1 MYYLFKKLII
11 TLGWILFQQYQFQEK
26 IKDKTYRYY
35 LIEYKTIST
44 SNFDRLD
51 KSKMTCL
58 SSRALLASSIKALM
72 LVTLLGWRFCDKARF
87 LERLSDDLRFLGWY
101 SDWARFDTRLPI
113 LSWPPPSCQSRR
125 DRLLEEKN
133 KKSVGFEWIFNLDFC
148 LHFWYVDENQI

>member
-1 MYYLFKKLII
+1 MYSMYYLFKKLII

-72 LVTLLGWRFCDKARF
+72 LVTLLG
-87 LERLSDDLRFLGWY
+87 
-101 SDWARFDTRLPI
+101 
-113 LSWPPPSCQSRR
+113 
-125 DRLLEEKN
+125 
-133 KKSVGFEWIFNLDFC
+133 
-148 LHFWYVDENQI
+148 